1 MQIFYAEYNKII
13 CHDTEPH
20 NLNYLTRY
28 GQRGVE
34 FNWMMITGTGDGL
47 EQRIGIQRVEQRNLA
62 IGGDTQINIR
72 VMEEVEVNIRAMDD
86 QRINVEE

>member
-1 MQIFYAEYNKII
+1 MI

-20 NLNYLTRY
+20 DLNYPTRH

-34 FNWMMITGTGDGL
+34 SNWMMITGSGNGL
-47 EQRIGIQRVEQRNLA
+47 EQRIGVQRVEQRNVA
-62 IGGDTQINIR
+62 IAGDPQINIR
-72 VMEEVEVNIRAMDD
+72 GMEEVEVNIRALDD

>member
-1 MQIFYAEYNKII
+1 MI

-20 NLNYLTRY
+20 ELNYLSMH

-34 FNWMMITGTGDGL
+34 FNMVMITEPGDGL
-47 EQRIGIQRVEQRNLA
+47 EQRTRAQRVEQRNLA
-62 IGGDTQINIR
+62 VAGDSQINIR
-72 VMEEVEVNIRAMDD
+72 VMEEVEVNIRALDD